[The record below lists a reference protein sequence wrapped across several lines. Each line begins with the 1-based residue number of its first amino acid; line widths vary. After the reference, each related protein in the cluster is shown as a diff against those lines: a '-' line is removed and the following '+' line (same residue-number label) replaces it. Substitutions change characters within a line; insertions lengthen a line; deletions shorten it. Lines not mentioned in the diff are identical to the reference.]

1 MDTKNAKNTM
11 LCSEILNL
19 HLQYEAGRE
28 RELKANL
35 EEIWSS
41 GALLLTDVRVPLS
54 APTWF
59 AAGGREFRG
68 KVAARKFLQGLGYFI
83 EVQFA
88 SNSYWS
94 EQKYRP
100 KHLFNPLVLLAN
112 KILATSL
119 IRPLVLLKATCP
131 HPSSHHGFQAGTP
144 ARGLKRPLLLGPR
157 SNLGTAS

>member
-1 MDTKNAKNTM
+1 MDTKKAKSNM
-11 LCSEILNL
+11 LCSELLNL
-19 HLQYEAGRE
+19 HLQYKAGRE

-68 KVAARKFLQGLGYFI
+68 KVAARKFLRGLGYFV

-88 SNSYWS
+88 SNSHWS
-94 EQKYRP
+94 KQKYRP

-112 KILATSL
+112 RIFAATPYPPVS
-119 IRPLVLLKATCP
+119 PAEGYMPAPFEATTVF
-131 HPSSHHGFQAGTP
+131 GQAGRH
-144 ARGLKRPLLLGPR
+144 AV
-157 SNLGTAS
+157 